1 MPVERTVPLLH
12 RTGLH
17 LRAAGRLAQTAG
29 RFESEVRVGITGRS
43 ANAKSILD
51 ILTLAAGPGVN
62 LTISAEGPDAGHA
75 VEAIATLVQRN
86 FDEEP

>member
-1 MPVERTVPLLH
+1 MPVEKTIPLLH

-29 RFESEVRVGITGRS
+29 QFEAEVRVGVTGKS

-62 LTISAEGPDAGHA
+62 LIISADGPDADHA
-75 VEAIATLVQRN
+75 VQAIVTLVERN
-86 FDEEP
+86 FDEEA